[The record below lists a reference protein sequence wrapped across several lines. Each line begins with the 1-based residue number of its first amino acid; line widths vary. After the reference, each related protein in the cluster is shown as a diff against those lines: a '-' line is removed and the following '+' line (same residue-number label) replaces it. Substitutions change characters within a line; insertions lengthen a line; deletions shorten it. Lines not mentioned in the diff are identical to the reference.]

1 MPLPEVLDDDGWMA
15 AALNEASAAAGH
27 GDVPIGAVV
36 VREGSVVG
44 RGRNRREADSD
55 PTAHAE
61 ILALRDAAKALGR
74 WRLGDCALYV
84 TVEPCVMCAGA
95 TILARI
101 PLVVF
106 AAPEAKTGAVVSTV
120 QLFDDPAAL
129 HRPKWRMGVRR
140 GEVEAM
146 LRDFFAGRRGPPQL
160 DA

>member
-1 MPLPEVLDDDGWMA
+1 MLVPEVMDDDGWMA
-15 AALNEASAAAGH
+15 AALDEARAAAGH
-27 GDVPIGAVV
+27 DDVPIGAVV
-36 VREGSVVG
+36 VLDGKVIA

-61 ILALRDAAKALGR
+61 VLALRNAAKALAR

-84 TVEPCVMCAGA
+84 TVEPCAMCAGA
-95 TILARI
+95 AILARI

-106 AAPEAKTGAVVSTV
+106 GAPEAKTGAVVSTM

-129 HRPKWRMGVRR
+129 HRPKWRMGARR
-140 GEVEAM
+140 GEVEAL
-146 LRDFFAGRRGPPQL
+146 LRDFFAGRRGPPEV